1 VEAADGSQQ
10 PCQCRL
16 RRADS
21 RARGRLRAGNWWY
34 GTSLSF
40 AAPPLT
46 LIDQQAASEI
56 HRLCDDIVQGR
67 PTQGLWLVGDHGAGK
82 SALCAYLGQRLF
94 PTGRA
99 AVEHLGN
106 LMAHLRWLGAV
117 KGEGAVEAKLE
128 ALVEVPLLVIDDLDR
143 AIRTFPSTI
152 PLAMRE
158 SLGSRDLIRLFTLLD
173 ERIASMRPLVVTSR
187 VEPSRCAQSTVAIT
201 GPDLG
206 RGLLATVSDSAE
218 PFEDFPDYTSKLI
231 AKVLD
236 EVQDACRPCQLSSAR
251 SLGEVA

>member
-1 VEAADGSQQ
+1 MRSGSQGDPQGREERVGRIPRASAHASRAREQKANSCDLCEGDLWVEAADGSQQ

-46 LIDQQAASEI
+46 LIDRQAASEI

-67 PTQGLWLVGDHGAGK
+67 PTKGLWLVGDHGAGK

-117 KGEGAVEAKLE
+117 KG
-128 ALVEVPLLVIDDLDR
+128 
-143 AIRTFPSTI
+143 
-152 PLAMRE
+152 
-158 SLGSRDLIRLFTLLD
+158 
-173 ERIASMRPLVVTSR
+173 
-187 VEPSRCAQSTVAIT
+187 
-201 GPDLG
+201 
-206 RGLLATVSDSAE
+206 
-218 PFEDFPDYTSKLI
+218 
-231 AKVLD
+231 
-236 EVQDACRPCQLSSAR
+236 
-251 SLGEVA
+251 